1 MCFSAYVLML
11 GRCCRGWG
19 VEKGVTKRNANPPH
33 MEESSKVTTS
43 TVIAEPQKLSPK
55 HPVSDPLRKYKMRED
70 EVHTRPRHTIT
81 MPSCEPVQGGTRQ
94 EKMRPGLDL
103 GSFLIGVEMSLRDSE
118 PDMTQGLFG
127 PLSNGKHLL

>member
-19 VEKGVTKRNANPPH
+19 VEKSVTKRSTG
-33 MEESSKVTTS
+33 SSKVTLS
-43 TVIAEPQKLSPK
+43 TVIADSARPTQKCPA
-55 HPVSDPLRKYKMRED
+55 PDPLRSYKTTTD
-70 EVHTRPRHTIT
+70 EVRTVRPRNAVTIPHSQPT
-81 MPSCEPVQGGTRQ
+81 QGGGVRVTRQ

-103 GSFLIGVEMSLRDSE
+103 GSFLIGVEVSLRDSE

-127 PLSNGKHLL
+127 PLSNGKCR